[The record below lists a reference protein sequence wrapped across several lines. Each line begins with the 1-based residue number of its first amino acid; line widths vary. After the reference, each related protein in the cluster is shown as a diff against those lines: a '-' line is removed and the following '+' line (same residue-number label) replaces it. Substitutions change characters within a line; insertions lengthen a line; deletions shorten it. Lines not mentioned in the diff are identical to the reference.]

1 MIKIEN
7 QEIYAIYS
15 TPKWIA
21 YKTQLPIASTK
32 EDILEFVQLK
42 D

>member
-1 MIKIEN
+1 MINIEN

-21 YKTQLPIASTK
+21 YKTQLPIDSTYLTESVYK
-32 EDILEFVQLK
+32 IKL
-42 D
+42 